1 MKKLEREENKSKAG
15 RRKERKEGKKGK
27 NINYKEE
34 NKILKWMQVLFCLYD

>member
-1 MKKLEREENKSKAG
+1 MKKLEREENKFKVG

-34 NKILKWMQVLFCLYD
+34 NKILKWM